1 MTRLPTPGQ
10 DDGTWGGILN
20 GFLTVEHNP
29 DGSLKASGTLAAKA
43 DDSTTVHNTT
53 NETIAGTKT
62 FSSSPVVPIP
72 TTGSSATNK
81 TYVDSTVS
89 AGAPDATTTSK
100 GLVQLTGDLAGT
112 ATAPTVPGLTSKEPT
127 ITAGTTGQYY
137 R

>member
-20 GFLTVEHNP
+20 DFLTVEHDSDGTLKP
-29 DGSLKASGTLAAKA
+29 SGSLGTKAN
-43 DDSTTVHNTT
+43 DSAVLHTTGS
-53 NETIAGTKT
+53 ETVGGTKT
-62 FSSSPVVPIP
+62 FSASPVVPIP
-72 TTGSSATNK
+72 TTGSQATNK

-89 AGAPDATTTSK
+89 AGAPDASTTTK
-100 GLVQLTGDLAGT
+100 GLVKLTGDLSGT
-112 ATAPTVPGLTSKEPT
+112 AAAPTVPGLSTKEPT